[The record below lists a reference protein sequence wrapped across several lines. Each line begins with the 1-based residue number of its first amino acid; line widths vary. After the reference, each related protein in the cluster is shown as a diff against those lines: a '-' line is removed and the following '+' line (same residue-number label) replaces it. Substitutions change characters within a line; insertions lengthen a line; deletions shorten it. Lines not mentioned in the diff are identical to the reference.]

1 MRSAIALEWEK
12 SASSLIAPST
22 PLPQNGSAARAP
34 SSSAGVTASKQH
46 PHSTHSWSSG
56 LPLFTSSR
64 SGTTASFALSCAR
77 LRAMASRT
85 SPLQVAHS
93 RLRRASISAGTT
105 CARWLAKPPSRS
117 AAPTASVNS
126 RPCSVRMSSAAV
138 GWPAGFWA
146 AAGVTAVTHTAT
158 ASAIDRRLMGAY
170 YAPRPPGTGK
180 RRQRMKAAAVVADI
194 LKREGVKFL
203 IGYPVNQIIEAAA
216 EADIRTIIVR
226 QERVGLH
233 MADALSRVTSG
244 DRIGVFAMQ
253 HGPGTEN
260 SFGGV
265 AQAFGDS
272 VPIVVL
278 PGGYPRHL
286 LNITPNFSSWLNY
299 QHVTKWA
306 EQVILPQHVPDAMR
320 RAFTQV
326 KNGRPRPVLVEIPV
340 DVMREEVPDGW
351 TYTPAPRLRVAPDP
365 KSVSEVAAALVAAER
380 PVIYAGQGVHYAKA
394 WSQLRD
400 LAELLEAPVTTSLQG
415 KSAFPETHPL
425 SLGSGGRSISKQLHH
440 FLTHADLIF
449 GIGCSFATTNYGVA
463 MPKGKKIV
471 HATLDPADLNKDVPA
486 ELALV
491 GDAGLTLEAL
501 VAEVKDRLRGGPRGR
516 AGAVIQEIKTLKTE
530 WLSQWMPRLT
540 SNAKPLSPYRVIWDL
555 MHAVDVAN
563 TIITH
568 DAGSPRD
575 QISPF
580 WEPVA
585 PLTYIGW
592 GKTTQLGTGLG
603 YAMGAKLAAP
613 DKLCVNVW
621 GDAAIGFTGMDF
633 ETAVRERIP
642 ILSVLLNNFSMA
654 IELKV
659 MKVAT
664 EKYRSTDISGHYAD
678 MARAFGGHGERV
690 TEPGEIIPAIKR
702 AVRKTEEGVPV
713 LLEFITEKAVDFS
726 IYGSGTGGG

>member
-1 MRSAIALEWEK
+1 MRDAP
-12 SASSLIAPST
+12 APS
-22 PLPQNGSAARAP
+22 GRED
-34 SSSAGVTASKQH
+34 
-46 PHSTHSWSSG
+46 
-56 LPLFTSSR
+56 
-64 SGTTASFALSCAR
+64 
-77 LRAMASRT
+77 
-85 SPLQVAHS
+85 
-93 RLRRASISAGTT
+93 
-105 CARWLAKPPSRS
+105 
-117 AAPTASVNS
+117 SV
-126 RPCSVRMSSAAV
+126 
-138 GWPAGFWA
+138 
-146 AAGVTAVTHTAT
+146 
-158 ASAIDRRLMGAY
+158 
-170 YAPRPPGTGK
+170 
-180 RRQRMKAAAVVADI
+180 KAAAVVADI
-194 LKREGVKFL
+194 LKREGVQFL
-203 IGYPVNQIIEAAA
+203 IGYPVNQVLEAAA

-226 QERVGLH
+226 QERTGLH
-233 MADALSRVTSG
+233 MADAVSRVTSG

-278 PGGYPRHL
+278 PAGYPRRL
-286 LNITPNFSSWLNY
+286 LNLTPNFSSFLNY

-306 EQVILPQHVPDAMR
+306 EQVILADTVPDAMR

-326 KNGRPRPVLVEIPV
+326 RNGRPRPVLVELPA
-340 DVMREEVPDGW
+340 DLLRDEVPDGW
-351 TYTPAPRLRVAPDP
+351 TYTPAPRLRTAPDP
-365 KSVSEVAAALVAAER
+365 RAVAEVAAALVAAER

-394 WSQLRD
+394 WPQLRE

-425 SLGSGGRSISKQLHH
+425 SLGSGGRSISRPLHH
-440 FLTHADLIF
+440 FLTHADVIF
-449 GIGCSFATTNYGVA
+449 GIGCSFSTTNYGVA
-463 MPKGKKIV
+463 MPKGPRII
-471 HATLDPADLNKDVPA
+471 HATLDPTDINKDVRA
-486 ELALV
+486 QLALV
-491 GDAGLTLEAL
+491 GDAALTLEAL
-501 VAEVKDRLRGGPRGR
+501 VAEVRDRLRGGPRGR
-516 AGAVIQEIKTLKTE
+516 ASAVAQEIKQLKSE
-530 WLSQWMPRLT
+530 WLAQWMPRLT
-540 SNAKPLSPYRVIWDL
+540 ADTTPLSPYRVIWDL
-555 MHAVDVAN
+555 MHTVDVAN

-592 GKTTQLGTGLG
+592 GKTTQLGYGLG
-603 YAMGAKLAAP
+603 LAMGAKLAAP

-664 EKYRSTDISGHYAD
+664 EKYRSTDISGNYAD
-678 MARAFGGHGERV
+678 FARALGGWGERV
-690 TEPGEIIPAIKR
+690 TEPGAIVPAIKR
-702 AVRKTEEGVPV
+702 AIAKTREGTPA

-726 IYGSGTGGG
+726 MFS